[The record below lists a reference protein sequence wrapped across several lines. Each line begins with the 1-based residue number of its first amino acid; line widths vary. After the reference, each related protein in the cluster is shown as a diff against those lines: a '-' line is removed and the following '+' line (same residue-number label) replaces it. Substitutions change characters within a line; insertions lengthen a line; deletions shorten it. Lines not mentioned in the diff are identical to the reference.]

1 MKILGIHANT
11 HDSGCA
17 LIVDGRLI
25 YAASQERFDRHKMSE
40 APPIEAIDA
49 ALATTGITASQID
62 FLAISDDLSA
72 QEFSQKGS
80 EHKKRMLDEALP
92 AALRHYWHRPLRLW
106 KFYKGHRFS
115 KGIRRGQYRAD
126 RLEAAR
132 KHLQAKGF
140 RGRQKTYE
148 HGYCHAASAYYC
160 SGVDKSCKCLVF
172 VNEGGSFINSA
183 SVYIAQDGQVRKI
196 LDIPTTHSPGV
207 FYTTITRLLGF
218 RPGRHEGKITGLA
231 AMGDPSV
238 LGDLARELFH
248 LEAGRDDYYLSP
260 LVYLWWRDYR
270 KMRPGR
276 PLPRPLRGHSRE
288 DIAAA
293 WQIALEEAVTGLV
306 QRYLKRYPDVRHVAL
321 AGGTHGN
328 VKLNQRINELD
339 QIEEIYVH
347 PGMGDCGQPV
357 GAALACWAETNEHA
371 APFRHETACL
381 GPGVD
386 PEEIRTLSNEYE
398 LVFEETDDL
407 ADAVADLLAQ
417 KKVVGICRGAMEYGP
432 RALGNRSILYTPTDP
447 AVNDWLNQQLKR
459 TEFMPFAPVTLIE
472 SVDECYVNG
481 GKSAYTAGFMTVC
494 YDCTDYM
501 KRTQPA
507 VVHVDGTARPQYIAR
522 GQNPFYYD
530 VVANFQRRTGL
541 PSVVNTSFNMHEEP
555 IVRTAADALSA
566 FVASNLDA
574 LVLEDKLLLREKNQ
588 VLRQKMA
595 IFEEKDERSV
605 SDEI

>member
-11 HDSGCA
+11 HDTGCA
-17 LIVDGRLI
+17 LMVDGRLI
-25 YAASQERFDRHKMSE
+25 HVASQERFDRHKMSQ
-40 APPIEAIDA
+40 APPIEAIDE
-49 ALATTGITASQID
+49 ALETTGIKASEID
-62 FLAISDDLSA
+62 CLAISDDLSA
-72 QEFSQKGS
+72 QTYSQRGS
-80 EHKKRMLDEALP
+80 DHKKRMLDESLW
-92 AALRHYWHRPLRLW
+92 AALRYFWYRPWRFW
-106 KFYKGHRFS
+106 KYYKGHRFS
-115 KGIRRGQYRAD
+115 KGIRRGHARAD
-126 RLEAAR
+126 RVEAAR
-132 KHLQAKGF
+132 KHLLDKGF
-140 RGRQKTYE
+140 RGVQKTYE
-148 HGYCHAASAYYC
+148 HGYCHATSAYYC
-160 SGVDKSCKCLVF
+160 SGFDRSCKCLIF

-183 SVYIAQDGQVRKI
+183 SVYLGHRGQVRKI

-207 FYTTITRLLGF
+207 FYATVTRLLGF
-218 RPGRHEGKITGLA
+218 NPGRHEGKITGLA
-231 AMGDPSV
+231 AMGDPRV
-238 LGDLARELFH
+238 LGDLGRELFH
-248 LEAGRDDYYLSP
+248 LEDRRDDYYLSP

-293 WQIALEEAVTGLV
+293 WQIALEEGVTALIE
-306 QRYLKRYPDVRHVAL
+306 RYLKRYPDVRHVAL
-321 AGGTHGN
+321 SGGVHGN
-328 VKLNQRINELD
+328 VKLNQRINELG

-357 GAALACWAETNEHA
+357 GAALACWGETDDKP
-371 APFRHETACL
+371 APFRHETAYL
-381 GPGVD
+381 GCGVD
-386 PEEIRTLSNEYE
+386 GEEVRHLTEEYE
-398 LVFEETDDL
+398 LVFEQTDDL
-407 ADAVADLLAQ
+407 AEAVADLLAQ

-447 AVNDWLNQQLKR
+447 AVNDWLNHQLKR

-472 SVDECYVNG
+472 SIDECYING

-494 YDCTDYM
+494 YDCTDHM

-522 GQNPFYYD
+522 RQNPFYYD
-530 VVANFQRRTGL
+530 VVENFRRRTGI

-555 IVRTAADALSA
+555 IVRTAGDALRA

-574 LVLEDKLLLREKNQ
+574 LVLEDKLILRDKNQ

-595 IFEEKDERSV
+595 VFEEEDERSIPH
-605 SDEI
+605 EI